1 MEEEY
6 REDEIPDPY
15 GAGAVREE
23 KLVVADPLEP
33 FNRAMH
39 EFNDKLYFWAL
50 KPVAQGY
57 KAVVPEP
64 ARIGVKNFFSNLGF
78 PARFLSCLLQA
89 DFSGAATEAGRFAI
103 NTIWG
108 IGGLLDPS
116 SGREIDLQIQD
127 TNLGETLGVYGVG
140 QGFYLVWPV
149 FGPSSPRDTVGL
161 VGERL
166 LDPPTYLSPWYAG
179 TAVGV
184 FEQVNATSLRIGDYE
199 SLKNAAIDPY
209 VAFRDAYI
217 QYRLKSVEARKSKR
231 TKSASLEAQ
240 SPADGPANL
249 LHAVA
254 VAAHPSS
261 AGRGVLVVMNE
272 EIHSAR
278 DVAKVHAA
286 RLDAFASP
294 HGPLGLVAEGA
305 PRWYRALTR
314 PHTTASDFDIA
325 ALDALPLVGV
335 VTSHGNMRAE
345 IHDAWVQLGARAI
358 VHAGFGG
365 GTVPDYLKARLAAL
379 RARGVLLV
387 RASRTGA
394 GALVRNA
401 NADDDAHGWVVT
413 DDQNPP
419 RARLLAALALTRTQ
433 DAQAIQR
440 LFNSY

>member
-1 MEEEY
+1 MRRVRRARKPGAGYMRSYIELFVLVVFLMAACGASWAASPPSSPPTSPPASAAGPIPATSAVSATNPMEEEY

-127 TNLGETLGVYGVG
+127 TDLGETLGVYGVG

-199 SLKNAAIDPY
+199 SLKNAAIYPY

-240 SPADGPANL
+240 SPADGPAS
-249 LHAVA
+249 
-254 VAAHPSS
+254 P
-261 AGRGVLVVMNE
+261 E
-272 EIHSAR
+272 KEI
-278 DVAKVHAA
+278 
-286 RLDAFASP
+286 
-294 HGPLGLVAEGA
+294 
-305 PRWYRALTR
+305 
-314 PHTTASDFDIA
+314 
-325 ALDALPLVGV
+325 
-335 VTSHGNMRAE
+335 
-345 IHDAWVQLGARAI
+345 Q
-358 VHAGFGG
+358 
-365 GTVPDYLKARLAAL
+365 
-379 RARGVLLV
+379 
-387 RASRTGA
+387 
-394 GALVRNA
+394 
-401 NADDDAHGWVVT
+401 
-413 DDQNPP
+413 
-419 RARLLAALALTRTQ
+419 
-433 DAQAIQR
+433 
-440 LFNSY
+440 